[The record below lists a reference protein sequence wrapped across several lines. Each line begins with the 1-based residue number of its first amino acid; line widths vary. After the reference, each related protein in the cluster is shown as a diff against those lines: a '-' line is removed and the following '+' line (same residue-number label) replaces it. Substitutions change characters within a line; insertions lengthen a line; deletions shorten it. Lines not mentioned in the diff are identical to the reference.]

1 MMTEKIICP
10 ECGAENPE
18 NATFCEVCHAP
29 LQFDE
34 QEHIIGPQHPDQ
46 DDFDLLNAA
55 EDDLPGLL
63 HALKQ
68 EQEED
73 ELSTGESISGEETPP
88 LEPEDMFDLAE
99 DQVGD
104 DIPDWLHRIRQRA
117 STEEDSAGEI
127 TQKISAAKESLAGE
141 KRSSQHESFE
151 SWIQK
156 LRGPVGDVPKQK
168 PEGETELEAAED
180 EDEVLEPKAPDWLQ
194 KIRQAEGK
202 TASKE
207 SSESI
212 DDGEDGSLN
221 WLVSLEEDEEEK
233 SPEER
238 ESREEV
244 EEILDESTQQV
255 ETDGSGVTREV
266 AVEDQPTFEVIL
278 PKLKVTPEEKT
289 QAEKLTSM
297 IMDEATP
304 RPIRKL
310 KRRSPLGSARFFF
323 AILLIASMGISLFPG
338 KRGSIQLPVIGPQT
352 EGFLFWVRN
361 VPVGS
366 SHLLVFDYQPAFSS
380 EINPLATPV
389 LELLAEKESSISVIS
404 SSLSGPVLYRQLF
417 QGIGAVE
424 EETIVDLGYFPI
436 GAYGAFDLGMGFSAN
451 WMLAGLPESAKNL
464 PEDGFDGIL
473 ILADTYEGARAWI
486 EQLTILI
493 PDTPINLLVTDQA
506 MPMLMPYFDSGQI
519 MGMVSGLNGSA
530 ILETEL
536 SNGSQA
542 GTRWWAYQ
550 VGLFLLIGVMV
561 VGAIYA
567 GNQHK
572 DEGDEK

>member
-18 NATFCEVCHAP
+18 NATFCEVCHTP
-29 LQFDE
+29 LQTDE
-34 QEHIIGPQHPDQ
+34 QEQIIGPQHPDQ
-46 DDFDLLNAA
+46 DDFDLLKAA

-73 ELSTGESISGEETPP
+73 DLSAGESISGEETPP
-88 LEPEDMFDLAE
+88 LEPEDMFDSSE

-104 DIPDWLHRIRQRA
+104 EIPDWLHRIRQRA
-117 STEEDSAGEI
+117 SSEDDSAGEI

-156 LRGPVGDVPKQK
+156 LRGPVGGGIKQK
-168 PEGETELEAAED
+168 PEEETELEAAED
-180 EDEVLEPKAPDWLQ
+180 EDEVLEPREPDWLQ

-202 TASKE
+202 TASKDLL
-207 SSESI
+207 ESI
-212 DDGEDGSLN
+212 DDGKDGSLN
-221 WLVSLEEDEEEK
+221 WLVSLEKDEEE

-238 ESREEV
+238 ESGEEI

-255 ETDGSGVTREV
+255 ETDGSGVTQEV
-266 AVEDQPTFEVIL
+266 AVEDEPTFEVIP
-278 PKLKVTPEEKT
+278 PKLQVTPEEKT
-289 QAEKLTSM
+289 QAEKLASM
-297 IMDEATP
+297 IMDEAAP

-323 AILLIASMGISLFPG
+323 AILLIASMGISLFLG
-338 KRGSIQLPVIGPQT
+338 QRGSIQLPVIGPHS
-352 EGFLFWVRN
+352 EGFLSWARN
-361 VPVGS
+361 IPEGS
-366 SHLLVFDYQPAFSS
+366 SHLVVFDYQPAFSS
-380 EINPLATPV
+380 EINLIAPPV
-389 LELLAEKESSISVIS
+389 LELLAEKESNISVIS

-417 QGIGAVE
+417 KGIGAME

-436 GAYGAFDLGMGFSAN
+436 GAYGAFDLGMGFSPN
-451 WMLAGLPESAKNL
+451 WVLAGLPESAKNL

-506 MPMLMPYFDSGQI
+506 TPMLIPYFDSGQI

-542 GTRWWAYQ
+542 ASRWWAYQ
-550 VGLFLLIGVMV
+550 IGLFLLMGVMV

-572 DEGDEK
+572 EEGGEK